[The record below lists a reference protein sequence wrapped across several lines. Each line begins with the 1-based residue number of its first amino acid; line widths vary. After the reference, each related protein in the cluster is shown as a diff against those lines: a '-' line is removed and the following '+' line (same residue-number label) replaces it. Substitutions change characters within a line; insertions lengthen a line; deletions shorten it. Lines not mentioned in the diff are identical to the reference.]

1 MTTINNLEDLVRVLD
16 ENPQW
21 AEALRARILTRE
33 LLELPERF
41 ARFVES
47 VDARFAQVDARF
59 ARIEVD
65 MGYLKGAY
73 ARNVAR
79 ENATTIARR
88 MGLRRVRNLT
98 QDDLWDLTDN
108 ADTSALTGGELD
120 SFHRAD
126 LVMESTD
133 AQGEVSY
140 IAVGISFTVNGRDTT
155 RAIRNAQLLRD
166 FTGRN
171 AYAAVAGLRKDDR
184 IQGVLDSG
192 DVFWYQMDTSELE
205 AE

>member
-1 MTTINNLEDLVRVLD
+1 
-16 ENPQW
+16 
-21 AEALRARILTRE
+21 
-33 LLELPERF
+33 
-41 ARFVES
+41 
-47 VDARFAQVDARF
+47 
-59 ARIEVD
+59 
-65 MGYLKGAY
+65 MGPD
-73 ARNVAR
+73 RH
-79 ENATTIARR
+79 
-88 MGLRRVRNLT
+88 
-98 QDDLWDLTDN
+98 
-108 ADTSALTGGELD
+108 ADTSALTGGDLD

-140 IAVGISFTVNGRDTT
+140 IAVEISFTVNGRDTT